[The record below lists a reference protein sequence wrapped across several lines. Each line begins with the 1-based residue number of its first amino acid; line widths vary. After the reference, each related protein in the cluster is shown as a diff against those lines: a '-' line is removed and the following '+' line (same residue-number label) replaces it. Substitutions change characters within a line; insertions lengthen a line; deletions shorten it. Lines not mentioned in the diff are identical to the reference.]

1 MTDTP
6 APRGEAAWQAERRRV
21 ADRNADVRKRAKRER
36 QEHDGRINKARQA
49 ARDPDAPRP
58 PAA

>member
-6 APRGEAAWQAERRRV
+6 ALRGEAAWQAERRRV
-21 ADRNADVRKRAKRER
+21 ADRNADARKRGKRAR
-36 QEHDGRINKARQA
+36 QEHEGRINKARTA

-58 PAA
+58 PAV